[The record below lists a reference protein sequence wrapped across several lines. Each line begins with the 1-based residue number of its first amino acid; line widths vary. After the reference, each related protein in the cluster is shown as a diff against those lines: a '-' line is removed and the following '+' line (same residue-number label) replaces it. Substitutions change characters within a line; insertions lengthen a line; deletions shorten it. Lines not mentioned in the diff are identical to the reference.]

1 VAERALAPER
11 REHLVRL
18 LADEGRVVA
27 SEAAARLGVSLD
39 TVRRDLDELAA
50 AGALRRVHG
59 GALPPSP
66 SARRFVDR
74 RDRDVASKAAIAD
87 AARGLVGDDQVIVMG
102 GGTSVLEL
110 ARRLPES
117 LHATVV
123 TSAPDVAVAL
133 LDHAGLDVVVLG
145 GPVHPETRTVVGA
158 EAVDAVRAIRADL
171 CLLGACS
178 LHPDAGLTVLH
189 REEAIVERA
198 MLERAARVGVL
209 AAAGKL
215 GSAGPYVVGPI
226 DAVHVL
232 VTDATQTAELA
243 ARGIEVVRA

>member
-1 VAERALAPER
+1 MAERVLAPER
-11 REHLVRL
+11 RQRLVRL
-18 LADEGRVVA
+18 LTDEGRVVA
-27 SEAAARLGVSLD
+27 SEAATRLGVSLD

-50 AGALRRVHG
+50 AGALQRVHG

-66 SARRFVDR
+66 SPRRFVDR
-74 RDRDVASKAAIAD
+74 REHDVEAKAKIAE
-87 AARGLVGDDQVIVMG
+87 AALGLVGDGQVVLMG

-117 LHATVV
+117 LRATVI

-133 LDHAGLDVVVLG
+133 LDHAGLEVAVLG
-145 GPVHPETRTVVGA
+145 GAVHPETRTVVGA
-158 EAVDAVRAIRADL
+158 EAVDALRAIRADV

-178 LHPDAGLTVLH
+178 LHADAGVTVLH

-226 DAVHVL
+226 DAVDVL
-232 VTDATQTAELA
+232 VTDATRTAELE
-243 ARGIEVVRA
+243 ARGIEVLRA